1 MTENTENTTPAVGA
15 GGLPTAPASQTP
27 GTPSSPVDA
36 VTLEALHKAITML
49 TGEVNALKSGKDK
62 GIAKVATKVNDLE
75 ETIKQYE
82 KYRQEYQTP
91 DKALREMKVDAMLSG
106 RDDGGYS
113 TDVPVGRGGNPANQP
128 AGVDYTGFINAM
140 GLPVNDAEVVAATTS
155 GGETLDVINKLTD
168 IANKRRQPPK
178 PPAQPSPLPSSGGQ
192 TLPGEET
199 LDDVTAKL
207 DQAMS
212 QPILDMTLVKILK
225 AKQLALMSKPR

>member
-1 MTENTENTTPAVGA
+1 MTTNDLEGGVVSGNVGSQPIASTNQTPAVSTSSE
-15 GGLPTAPASQTP
+15 PTLA
-27 GTPSSPVDA
+27 
-36 VTLEALHKAITML
+36 
-49 TGEVNALKSGKDK
+49 EVLQQLKELQGHVRSLQSGKDK
-62 GIAKVATKVNDLE
+62 GTQRVQTEVQSLAEQMKRYGEYLDRYKDPGEAAR
-75 ETIKQYE
+75 QYE
-82 KYRQEYQTP
+82 LDDLLAQKRQGISNTNATYTG
-91 DKALREMKVDAMLSG
+91 K
-106 RDDGGYS
+106 DGS
-113 TDVPVGRGGNPANQP
+113 PTATS
-128 AGVDYTGFINAM
+128 GVDYTGFINAM

-168 IANKRRQPPK
+168 IANKRRQSPK

-212 QPILDMTLVKILK
+212 QPVLDMTLVRILK

>member
-1 MTENTENTTPAVGA
+1 MTDNTENTTPAAGA
-15 GGLPTAPASQTP
+15 GGLPTAPASQTQ

-36 VTLEALHKAITML
+36 VTLEALHKAVTML

-106 RDDGGYS
+106 RENGSYS
-113 TDVPVGRGGNPANQP
+113 TDVLDGKSGNSAQP

-140 GLPVNDAEVVAATTS
+140 GLQANDAEVVAAITT
-155 GGETLDVINKLTD
+155 GGETLDVINRLTD
-168 IANKRRQPPK
+168 LANKRRQSPK
-178 PPAQPSPLPSSGGQ
+178 PPAQPSPLPSSGGG

-207 DQAMS
+207 DVAMS
-212 QPILDMTLVKILK
+212 QPIQDMPLVRELRKR
-225 AKQLALMSKPR
+225 QLALLNKPR

>member
-1 MTENTENTTPAVGA
+1 MTEDTENTTPVGGA
-15 GGLPTAPASQTP
+15 GGLPTTPASQEQ

-36 VTLEALHKAITML
+36 VTLEALNKAVAML

-106 RDDGGYS
+106 RDDGSYS
-113 TDVPVGRGGNPANQP
+113 ADVLAGRGGNPSQP
-128 AGVDYTGFINAM
+128 ASVDYTGFINAM
-140 GLPVNDAEVVAATTS
+140 GLPVNDAEVVAATTA
-155 GGETLDVINKLTD
+155 GGETLDVITRLTD
-168 IANKRRQPPK
+168 IANKRKQSPK

-192 TLPGEET
+192 SLPGEET

-207 DQAMS
+207 TAAMN
-212 QPILDMTLVKILK
+212 QPVINITQVRDLK
-225 AKQLALMSKPR
+225 AKQAALLPKTR